1 MSDMTVS
8 VLLRL
13 VDKLSGP
20 AQKATA
26 GLKGIATGAKAIV
39 PAANAAGR
47 ANDNLGRSL
56 GTVGRQGQQAASG
69 INRAATASSAA
80 AGHAERAA
88 AAFKRMGAAAQAAF
102 AKLTPP
108 AHLATVENYARAQE
122 RIHARM
128 TRAQSGMMTG
138 GIIGG
143 MTAYPLKRASD
154 YELAMTRFGNVA
166 NYGNSDFQTR
176 LAELNKR
183 FRGDAG
189 ETRQYASD
197 IMAGVENL
205 IARGMDPREALG
217 GSKLIG
223 KAATATGTDN
233 EDLSNMYYALRQNL
247 GIDENSMPKAFDIAT
262 QAGKLGGFELKNMAK
277 WFPELTVGYSAMGIK
292 GDKAG
297 QLALARLSAMLQVA
311 REGAATPDKAA
322 NNLANVL
329 QKLTLRETRK
339 NFEKTLGVDFAEE
352 MQAAVEKGEDPI
364 MHLLGLVDN
373 FMKKNDDNIFMLGDL
388 FADRQ
393 ALDALRALITK
404 REKIDEV
411 TKKSLEAEDVINRD
425 FDRVSRTFAMRWKGM
440 LIAADNLA
448 NTIMTGP
455 LGEGKGILGGLED
468 AFKSLD
474 GMAQRHP
481 TITGALMNVGLGLL
495 GFSLASKA
503 FSFVASGIKL
513 GALGIAGAFWKFNAA
528 GKNVAFFARAMR
540 GLRMG
545 AGVFTGLFAGAGLG
559 LARLAKLS
567 RFIGVGGVLMLGL
580 KALARFSL
588 AGAAIWGAFE
598 IVENWETIAASL
610 ETIWGRMAETWERLK
625 KGYANPEEVEQ
636 RRAKMEEE
644 RQAAMAADPD
654 QRTWWQKLQDPSYMD
669 GVWHRFFDGPDAR
682 LPRERV
688 LDGPLGAGGDWQ
700 PVNTR
705 MKPKGYSPATG
716 AAVNAQARGIAASN
730 MPATAAA
737 NAQPAIM
744 GAATA
749 PITINAQGPQ
759 VTFNQAPPV
768 ITVNAPI
775 TINMAAAD
783 PGAVGAAVSG
793 HLNKVAR
800 GALHDGV
807 GE

>member
-47 ANDNLGRSL
+47 ANDSLARSL
-56 GTVGRQGQQAASG
+56 GNAGRQGQQAASG
-69 INRAATASSAA
+69 INRAATASSTA
-80 AGHAERAA
+80 AGHADRAA
-88 AAFKRMGAAAQAAF
+88 AAFKRMGAAATAAF
-102 AKLTPP
+102 AKLAPP
-108 AHLATVENYARAQE
+108 AGIATVENYAKAQE
-122 RIHARM
+122 KLHARM
-128 TRAQSGMMTG
+128 SRAQSGLFG
-138 GIIGG
+138 GAMAGG
-143 MTAYPLKRASD
+143 AVAYPLKRASD
-154 YELAMTRFGNVA
+154 YELAMTRFGNIA
-166 NYGNSDFQTR
+166 NYGDGEFATR
-176 LAELNKR
+176 LSELNKR

-197 IMAGVENL
+197 ILAGVENL
-205 IARGMDPREALG
+205 IARGMDQSEALG

-223 KAATATGTDN
+223 KAATATGTAN

-247 GIDENSMPKAFDIAT
+247 GIDEKSMPKAFDIAT
-262 QAGKLGGFELKNMAK
+262 QAGKLGGFELKDMAK

-292 GDKAG
+292 GDEAG
-297 QLALARLSAMLQVA
+297 QKALARLSAMLQVA

-329 QKLTLRETRK
+329 QKLTLKETRK
-339 NFEKTLGVDFAEE
+339 NFEKTMGIDFAKE
-352 MQAAVEKGEDPI
+352 MQGAVEKGEDPI
-364 MHLLGLVDN
+364 MHLLGLVDE

-393 ALDALRALITK
+393 ALDALRALIVK
-404 REKIDEV
+404 REKIDEI
-411 TKKSLEAEDVINRD
+411 TRKTLEAEDVINRD

-468 AFKSLD
+468 VFKSLD

-481 TITGALMNVGLGLL
+481 TITGALMNVGIGLL
-495 GFSLASKA
+495 GFSLAAKA

-513 GALGIAGAFWKFNAA
+513 GALGLAGLFWKFNDA
-528 GKNVAFFARAMR
+528 GKNVAFFSRALR

-545 AGVFTGLFAGAGLG
+545 AGAFAGLFAGVGLG

-580 KALARFSL
+580 KALARFTL
-588 AGAAIWGAFE
+588 VGTAIWGATE
-598 IVENWETIAASL
+598 IISNWETISSSL
-610 ETIWGRMAETWERLK
+610 EGIWTRMAETWERLK
-625 KGYANPEEVEQ
+625 KGYANPEEVEA

-644 RQAAMAADPD
+644 RQAAIAADPD

-669 GVWHRFFDGPDAR
+669 GVWNRFINGPDAR

-688 LDGPLGAGGDWQ
+688 LDGPLGTGGEWE

-705 MKPKGYSPATG
+705 MKSRGYKPASG
-716 AAVNAQARGIAASN
+716 AAVDAQTRGIAGSD

-759 VTFNQAPPV
+759 VTFNQAPPT

-783 PGAVGAAVSG
+783 PGAVGGAVSA

>member
-128 TRAQSGMMTG
+128 TRAQSGLFG
-138 GIIGG
+138 GAMAGG
-143 MTAYPLKRASD
+143 AVAYPLKRASD

-183 FRGDAG
+183 FRGDAL
-189 ETRQYASD
+189 ETRQFATD
-197 IMAGVENL
+197 ILAGVENL
-205 IARGMDPREALG
+205 IARGMDPNEALG

-223 KAATATGTDN
+223 KAATATGTDL
-233 EDLSNMYYALRQNL
+233 EDLSNMYFALRENL
-247 GIDENSMPKAFDIAT
+247 GIAEGSMSKAFDIAT
-262 QAGKLGGFELKNMAK
+262 QAGKLGGFELRDMAK
-277 WFPELTVGYSAMGIK
+277 WYPELTVGYSAMGMR
-292 GDKAG
+292 GDEIGKIV
-297 QLALARLSAMLQVA
+297 LARLSAMLQVV

-322 NNLANVL
+322 NNLANVI
-329 QKLTLRETRK
+329 QKMSQKEKRA
-339 NFEKTLGVDFAEE
+339 NFKKAAGIDLADV
-352 MQAAVEKGEDPI
+352 QKAAVERGEDPI
-364 MHLLGLVDN
+364 FAQLDVIQQWLKDN
-373 FMKKNDDNIFMLGDL
+373 GDNMFLIGDL
-388 FADRQ
+388 IGDRQ
-393 ALDALRALITK
+393 ELDAVRAMITK
-404 REKIDEV
+404 RAKIDEI

-610 ETIWGRMAETWERLK
+610 EGVWKRLETNFERL
-625 KGYANPEEVEQ
+625 
-636 RRAKMEEE
+636 
-644 RQAAMAADPD
+644 
-654 QRTWWQKLQDPSYMD
+654 S
-669 GVWHRFFDGPDAR
+669 
-682 LPRERV
+682 RV
-688 LDGPLGAGGDWQ
+688 LSGKPIMTPTEVDDAVAKRRRVARENGRDMAGPWTFDDDRLAFWRRMRSRQRQERLMDGPLGAGGDWQ